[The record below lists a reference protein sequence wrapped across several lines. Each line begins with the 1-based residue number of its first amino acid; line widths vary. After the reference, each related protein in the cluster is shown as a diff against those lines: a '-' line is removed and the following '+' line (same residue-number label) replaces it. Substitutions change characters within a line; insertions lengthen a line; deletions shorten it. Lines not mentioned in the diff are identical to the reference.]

1 MGDPKFPTK
10 SYQTPSHPWRGDR
23 IKAETGTCVQYGLKN
38 KHELWKAQSVLRNLR
53 NQSKNLQ
60 ARVRVN
66 DQQAKLEAEL
76 LLKKCAKLGLLPVEG
91 STLDDVL
98 GLTENAMLDRRL
110 QTMVLRKGLAS
121 TARQARQFIVHGHVS
136 IDGRKVTIPG
146 YIVNRGEED
155 KISFNARSPIANEM
169 HPVRMAAS
177 DAKSEK
183 TKEVERVA
191 KERETKNG
199 LKVDPKVLKRVAP
212 DVNVAEAVETVPADL
227 PDVPE
232 EPARKED

>member
-1 MGDPKFPTK
+1 MSADSASNKQVQLHLLRLLPQPLRPLRRSKVVAWETRNFQLNHIKPPPIHG
-10 SYQTPSHPWRGDR
+10 GA
-23 IKAETGTCVQYGLKN
+23 IELKAETGTCVQYGLKN

-60 ARVRVN
+60 ARVSVN

-136 IDGRKVTIPG
+136 IDGRKVT
-146 YIVNRGEED
+146 NSWLHC
-155 KISFNARSPIANEM
+155 K
-169 HPVRMAAS
+169 
-177 DAKSEK
+177 
-183 TKEVERVA
+183 
-191 KERETKNG
+191 
-199 LKVDPKVLKRVAP
+199 
-212 DVNVAEAVETVPADL
+212 
-227 PDVPE
+227 
-232 EPARKED
+232 